1 MSRIAY
7 VNGEY
12 VPHGHAA
19 VHIEDRGY
27 QFSDGVYEVIAVRN
41 GVMIDGDG
49 HMKRLQYS
57 LDELEIAMPMLPR
70 ALAVVMAETIRRNR
84 IRNGI
89 IYLQVT
95 RGSSPRN
102 HPFPDFARPALV
114 ITARRAPFPK
124 QAEGVAGGHVIT
136 IPDIRW
142 NRCDIK
148 SVSLLPNVLAKQQA
162 VEADAVETWMVDGDG
177 YITEGSS
184 TNAWIVD
191 KHGNLVTRPKSNSIL
206 GGITR
211 ETVLK
216 LAREDGI
223 VVVERPFTP
232 DEAKE
237 AREAFVTSTT
247 SFVKPITKID
257 DRVIANGEPGA
268 VSRRLLSLY
277 IDHMNAIAA

>member
-57 LDELEIAMPMLPR
+57 LDELEIAMPMSPR

-89 IYLQVT
+89 IYLQIT
-95 RGSSPRN
+95 RGASPRN
-102 HPFPDFARPALV
+102 HPFPDFAQPALV

-148 SVSLLPNVLAKQQA
+148 SISLLPNVLAKQQA
-162 VEADAVETWMVDGDG
+162 VEAGAVETWLVDGDG

-191 KHGNLVTRPKSNSIL
+191 KEGNLVTRPKSNSIL

-211 ETVLK
+211 ETILK
-216 LAREDGI
+216 LARENGI
-223 VVVERPFTP
+223 EVVERPFTP

-237 AREAFVTSTT
+237 AREAFMTSTT

>member
-57 LDELEIAMPMLPR
+57 LDELEIAMPMSSR
-70 ALAVVMAETIRRNR
+70 ALTVVMAETIRRNR

-89 IYLQVT
+89 IYLQIT
-95 RGSSPRN
+95 RGASPRN
-102 HPFPDFARPALV
+102 HPFPDFARPAVV
-114 ITARRAPFPK
+114 ITARRAAFPSR
-124 QAEGVAGGHVIT
+124 ADEVAGGHVIT

-142 NRCDIK
+142 DRCDIK
-148 SVSLLPNVLAKQQA
+148 SISLLPNVLAKQA
-162 VEADAVETWMVDGDG
+162 AIEADAVETWLIDGDG

-191 KHGNLVTRPKSNSIL
+191 KAGTLVTRPKSNAIL

-211 ETVLK
+211 ETILK
-216 LAREDGI
+216 LARENGI
-223 VVVERPFTP
+223 DVVERPFTP
-232 DEAKE
+232 DEAKA
-237 AREAFVTSTT
+237 AREAFMTSTT
-247 SFVKPITKID
+247 SFVKPITRID
-257 DRVIANGEPGA
+257 DRVIANGEPGEI
-268 VSRRLLSLY
+268 SRRLLSLY

>member
-27 QFSDGVYEVIAVRN
+27 QFADGVYEVIAVSD
-41 GVMIDGDG
+41 GALIDGDA
-49 HMKRLQYS
+49 HMTRLKYS
-57 LDELEIAMPMLPR
+57 LDELEIAMPMTPR
-70 ALAVVMAETIRRNR
+70 ALGVVMAETIRRNR
-84 IRNGI
+84 FRNGI
-89 IYLQVT
+89 VYLQVT

-124 QAEGVAGGHVIT
+124 EADGVAGGRVIT

-148 SVSLLPNVLAKQQA
+148 SVSLLPNLLAKQQA
-162 VEADAVETWMVDGDG
+162 VEAGAIEAWMIDSDGR
-177 YITEGSS
+177 ITEGSI

-191 KHGNLVTRPKSNSIL
+191 REGRLVTRPKSHAIL

-211 ETVLK
+211 ETVLR
-216 LAREDGI
+216 LARENGI
-223 VVVERPFTP
+223 EVVERPFTLA
-232 DEAKE
+232 EAKE
-237 AREAFVTSTT
+237 AREAFITSTT
-247 SFVKPITKID
+247 SFVKPITQID
-257 DRVIANGEPGA
+257 VQIIANGEPGET
-268 VSRRLLSLY
+268 SRRLLSLY
-277 IDHMNAIAA
+277 IDHMKSISA